1 MYKLTS
7 QNLFLL
13 KKKNRMIYITL
24 LDVFLIEP
32 NQVHCKRL
40 IETDLDKTNKLTKVY
55 KFKIRRIVLIYIVI
69 TRGI

>member
-1 MYKLTS
+1 
-7 QNLFLL
+7 
-13 KKKNRMIYITL
+13 MIYITL

-40 IETDLDKTNKLTKVY
+40 IETDLDKTNELTKVY

>member
-1 MYKLTS
+1 
-7 QNLFLL
+7 
-13 KKKNRMIYITL
+13 MIYITL

-32 NQVHCKRL
+32 NQAHCKRL
-40 IETDLDKTNKLTKVY
+40 IETDLDKTNELTKVY